1 MPNRESTSWSL
12 ANATSGNRSRILAPT
27 MAEQIYAAKLLTPGA
42 AGHEVTLHAFR
53 NDIDE
58 HTVVGHALIQPDGIA
73 RLTQSRPG
81 EAVEEL
87 VAAVELQGQQFFANT
102 PIQWV
107 IAPPKATF
115 VITRLDPRTVM
126 VVTRLTRD
134 LDPTDQLADDRSNP
148 PIPFHPFKFTFIPGF
163 GSPTNSAGTSDAM
176 TWEDGQYSFT
186 YTDLSAFPDTIT
198 VEGSLT
204 THLEG
209 EPPNE
214 TPHVVQFVATTQVFD
229 TVEVK
234 IDPSSQGLPTREPIV
249 GGLFSVS
256 FPKRASIDLHHYW
269 VAITNSFSPFAI
281 FMATGAPT
289 GNTDVFAIE
298 PDSVLRAT
306 GPHGVLA
313 NDTDSDSPLT
323 AELVIAPLHGTMAF
337 SADGSFE
344 YSP

>member
-1 MPNRESTSWSL
+1 MHAWATLGEFRAEDSDIAFWNPADALPALSL

-134 LDPTDQLADDRSNP
+134 LDPTDR
-148 PIPFHPFKFTFIPGF
+148 PIG
-163 GSPTNSAGTSDAM
+163 
-176 TWEDGQYSFT
+176 
-186 YTDLSAFPDTIT
+186 
-198 VEGSLT
+198 
-204 THLEG
+204 
-209 EPPNE
+209 
-214 TPHVVQFVATTQVFD
+214 
-229 TVEVK
+229 
-234 IDPSSQGLPTREPIV
+234 R
-249 GGLFSVS
+249 
-256 FPKRASIDLHHYW
+256 
-269 VAITNSFSPFAI
+269 
-281 FMATGAPT
+281 
-289 GNTDVFAIE
+289 
-298 PDSVLRAT
+298 
-306 GPHGVLA
+306 
-313 NDTDSDSPLT
+313 
-323 AELVIAPLHGTMAF
+323 
-337 SADGSFE
+337 
-344 YSP
+344 